1 LCISNLA
8 EGWWNLT
15 MMSNLGMSCRI
26 RKVDKADAYSW
37 DFLKI
42 FVVSRI
48 LFSGHELVHCNKR
61 CWWILKLDIQVKSWK
76 YMEIWY
82 ILYYHLSQ
90 LKTTL
95 YFLHWPSSEQYEL
108 LER

>member
-1 LCISNLA
+1 
-8 EGWWNLT
+8 

-61 CWWILKLDIQVKSWK
+61 CW
-76 YMEIWY
+76 
-82 ILYYHLSQ
+82 
-90 LKTTL
+90 
-95 YFLHWPSSEQYEL
+95 
-108 LER
+108 